1 VKTVCKKLFPQ
12 RSTTMLENI
21 RIASPCSADWE
32 QMRGND
38 RVRHCG
44 ICNLNVYN
52 FSAMTEREIRKLMT
66 RREGLPCVRFYRRR
80 DGTIITRNCPVG
92 VKAVARR
99 ISRVAGAIFSFLAAM
114 LSAPPAALA
123 QSYTLSNVS
132 GAGLWVEVRARNG
145 ALVPQAKVTLLGTS
159 RNQKIEGVTD
169 KHGRVRLWGSVG
181 GEYSIVVS
189 APAFRIH
196 DDFVE
201 LHAGEVL
208 SAPIVLDVPAPGEV
222 LSTPVAPN
230 VNTAILDI
238 ATAGVPM
245 IEPPPRP
252 SHPSRNAITPRPA
265 GPMGGSPGMLR

>member
-1 VKTVCKKLFPQ
+1 
-12 RSTTMLENI
+12 MLENI

-38 RVRHCG
+38 RVRHCDL
-44 ICNLNVYN
+44 CNLNVYN
-52 FSAMTEREIRKLMT
+52 FSAMTEPEILKLLA
-66 RREGLPCVRFYRRR
+66 RREGLPCVRLHRRR

-99 ISRVAGAIFSFLAAM
+99 ISRTAGAIFSFLAAT

-132 GAGLWVEVRARNG
+132 SAGISLEVRAPDG

-169 KHGRVRLWGSVG
+169 KHGRVRLWGSVS
-181 GEYSIVVS
+181 GEYSIEVS
-189 APAFRIH
+189 APAFRTH
-196 DDFVE
+196 ADVVE

-208 SAPIVLDVPAPGEV
+208 SAQVLLDVETEVAASPIPATSEIIEV
-222 LSTPVAPN
+222 
-230 VNTAILDI
+230 
-238 ATAGVPM
+238 TAGLPLM
-245 IEPPPRP
+245 EPPRSP
-252 SHPSRNAITPRPA
+252 SSPSRNASTPGPA
-265 GPMGGSPGMLR
+265 VPMRGSPGMLRQ